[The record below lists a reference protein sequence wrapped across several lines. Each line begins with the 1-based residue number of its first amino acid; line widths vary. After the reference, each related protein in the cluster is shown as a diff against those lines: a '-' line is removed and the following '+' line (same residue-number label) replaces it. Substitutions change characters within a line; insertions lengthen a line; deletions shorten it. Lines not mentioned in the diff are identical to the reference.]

1 LRTKSILGDD
11 ADRVNHD
18 ALALAELWGE
28 VGEFAVEDR
37 EGDGRVWGPDEHA
50 DHLLDRHIA
59 HIPVI
64 DLEENVPDENSPA
77 CKTDRERIRKVV
89 GGVSELNGWMD
100 GWMDGETDGG

>member
-1 LRTKSILGDD
+1 MTLFDHCLPLLGLSVVNESALGDD

-18 ALALAELWGE
+18 ALALAELGGE

-37 EGDGRVWGPDEHA
+37 EGDGSVRGPDEHA
-50 DHLLDRHIA
+50 DHLLDRHVA

-77 CKTDRERIRKVV
+77 CRQIE
-89 GGVSELNGWMD
+89 GGSGRCWGSE
-100 GWMDGETDGG
+100 